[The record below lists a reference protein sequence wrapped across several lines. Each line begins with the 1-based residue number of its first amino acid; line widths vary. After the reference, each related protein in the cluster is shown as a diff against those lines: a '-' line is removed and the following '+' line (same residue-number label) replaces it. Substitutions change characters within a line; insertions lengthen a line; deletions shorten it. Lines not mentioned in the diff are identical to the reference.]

1 MKHRDFGKAVYI
13 KAQEKPSTF
22 SLYDPIPMFRKEFEI
37 AGEVKTA
44 QIVVQSPGFACYY
57 INGKPVT
64 QDLFISPLSNYNK
77 LLWYNTYDV
86 KSLLQSGT
94 NTLAVMAGNGFF
106 NETFDTV
113 WHHKDASWRDAPQFL
128 LSLTVNGK
136 IVVESDASWKTSRE
150 RSPIIYSHLR
160 SGEYY
165 DARKADDSWMLNGY
179 DDQDWQTVYCREIPQ
194 SAELRL
200 TPCQPVREMECIKPV
215 FITKTDEGYLV
226 DFGVT
231 MSGYIQITVQ
241 ESRDAEILLRY
252 CEDLDADM
260 HLKYNGMNKP
270 YFYPE
275 SPFHLDK
282 IIASGGVDTFKPK
295 FCYHGFR
302 YVLIEGLSKAPD
314 PALIRAYF
322 THQDVARTADFQSGN
337 PILNYIYQA
346 GIRSTY
352 SNLFWSLTD
361 CPTREKLGWTNDAAA
376 TAEQILIN
384 FDIKPLFEK
393 WYEDIKLDTCEDGS
407 LPGVIPSHGWGD
419 NWGPVCDN
427 LLYEL
432 PYRTYLYT
440 GDSSMLIGAIPY
452 FEHYVAFLWQKK
464 EENHEFIL
472 GDWLGSGSSKL
483 TPKEFVRDFYLIKAL
498 RITTLAHR
506 LKGDDDRT
514 WQAKTKQIEDE
525 FIATYVDDEGKATVT
540 SQTALAML
548 LQFGLYRERDIISK
562 QLAEAVVRDEFKLTS
577 GMVGIQYLY
586 DALTACGHPE
596 YAYKIITESEPGY
609 KTWYLDGATTL
620 WEIWNGKD
628 KGSHNHHMFSNVLA
642 WFYKSL
648 LGIVPKENAP
658 AFAEIDLQPAFLK
671 EIGFVKGYEDTVR
684 GRIEVEWS
692 YQNGEFTYKVT
703 VPVGIKA
710 NFRGRE
716 LTTGVNR
723 FVIKDETQIHK
734 GEE

>member
-1 MKHRDFGKAVYI
+1 MQSAFDKAVYI
-13 KAQEKPSTF
+13 KAQERHSEF
-22 SLYDPIPMFRKEFEI
+22 SLYDPIPLFRREFDVTEEIKHAEI
-37 AGEVKTA
+37 A
-44 QIVVQSPGFACYY
+44 VQAPGFAHYY
-57 INGKPVT
+57 INGKT
-64 QDLFISPLSNYNK
+64 ITKDIFISAISNYNK

-86 KSLLQSGT
+86 TSLLKQGR
-94 NTLAVMAGNGFF
+94 NAIGVIAGNGFF

-113 WHHKDASWRDAPQFL
+113 WHHKDATWRDAPQFM
-128 LSLTVNGK
+128 LTLRINGK
-136 IVVESDASWKTSRE
+136 VVLESDGSWKTSRE
-150 RSPIIYSHLR
+150 HSPIIYSHLR

-165 DARKADDSWMLNGY
+165 DARKADDRWLSVGY
-179 DDQDWQTVYCREIPQ
+179 DDSDWQAVYCRNIPKG
-194 SAELRL
+194 AELRP
-200 TPCQPVREMECIKPV
+200 TPCNAVRESEVIAPREIV
-215 FITKTDEGYLV
+215 QTDEGYLV
-226 DFGVT
+226 DFGLT
-231 MSGYIQITVQ
+231 MSGYIEITLQ
-241 ESRDAEILLRY
+241 EPRDTEILLRY
-252 CEDLDADM
+252 CEDLDKNK

-295 FCYHGFR
+295 FTYHGFR
-302 YVLIEGLSKAPD
+302 YVLIQGLSKSPD

-322 THQDVARTADFQSGN
+322 THQNVERTADFKSGN
-337 PILNYIYQA
+337 EILNYIYNA

-393 WYEDIKLDTCEDGS
+393 WFEDLKVDVCEDGS
-407 LPGVIPSHGWGD
+407 YPGVIPSHGWGD

-440 GDSSMLIGAIPY
+440 GDCSMMIGAIGH
-452 FEHYVAFLWQKK
+452 FERYVDFLWQKK

-472 GDWLGSGSSKL
+472 GDWLGKGSSKL

-506 LKGDDDRT
+506 LNGDDT
-514 WQAKTKQIEDE
+514 AVWEEKTHRIEQE
-525 FIATYVDDEGKATVT
+525 FIDTYVDEKGYATVT

-548 LQFGLYRERDIISK
+548 LQFELYCDREIIAR
-562 QLAEAVVRDEFKLTS
+562 QLAEAVVRDGYKLTS

-596 YAYKIITESEPGY
+596 YAYKIITESDPGY

-620 WEIWNGKD
+620 WECWDGKD
-628 KGSHNHHMFSNVLA
+628 NGSHNHHMFSNVLG
-642 WFYKSL
+642 WFYTSL
-648 LGIVPKENAP
+648 LGIRPDENAP
-658 AFAEIDLQPAFLK
+658 AFQKVELKPAFIAD
-671 EIGFVKGYEDTVR
+671 IGFVKGYEDTVR
-684 GRIEVEWS
+684 GRIEAEWS
-692 YQNGEFTYKVT
+692 YQNGKFIYNVT
-703 VPVGIKA
+703 IPEGINA
-710 NFRGRE
+710 TFRGQT
-716 LTTGVNR
+716 LSAGKHQFIV
-723 FVIKDETQIHK
+723 
-734 GEE
+734 EE

>member
-1 MKHRDFGKAVYI
+1 MHSVFENAVYI
-13 KAQEKPSTF
+13 KAQETHSEF
-22 SLYDPIPMFRKEFEI
+22 SLYDPIPLFRREIEITEKIEKAEI
-37 AGEVKTA
+37 A
-44 QIVVQSPGFACYY
+44 VQSPGFACYY
-57 INGKPVT
+57 INGKSIT
-64 QDLFISPLSNYNK
+64 EDIFISALSNYNK
-77 LLWYNTYDV
+77 ILWYNTYDV
-86 KSLLQSGT
+86 TDLLKEGK
-94 NTLAVMAGNGFF
+94 NTIGVMAGNGFF

-113 WHHKDASWRDAPQFL
+113 WHHKNATWRDAPQFL
-128 LSLTVNGK
+128 LILKVNGK
-136 IVVESDASWKTSRE
+136 TVLESDSSWKTSRE

-165 DARKADDSWMLNGY
+165 DARKADDSWLLNGY
-179 DDQDWQTVYCREIPQ
+179 DDSDWQGVFSRPVP
-194 SAELRL
+194 SGAELRI
-200 TPCQPVREMECIKPV
+200 TPCNAIREAEAVSPRKIV
-215 FITKTDEGYLV
+215 QTSEGYLV

-231 MSGYIQITVQ
+231 MSGYIGITLQ
-241 ESRDAEILLRY
+241 EERGREILFRY
-252 CEDLDADM
+252 TEDLDEE
-260 HLKYNGMNKP
+260 LRPKYNGMNKP

-282 IIASGGVDTFKPK
+282 LIASGGVDTFKPK

-314 PALIRAYF
+314 PALIHAYF
-322 THQDVARTADFQSGN
+322 THQDIARTADFQSGD
-337 PILNYIYQA
+337 PILNYIYNA

-361 CPTREKLGWTNDAAA
+361 CPTREKLGWTNDASA

-393 WYEDIKLDTCEDGS
+393 WFEDLKVDVCEDGS
-407 LPGVIPSHGWGD
+407 YPGVIPSHGWGD

-440 GDSSMLIGAIPY
+440 GDSSMLIGAISH
-452 FEHYVAFLWQKK
+452 FERYVDFLWKKK

-472 GDWLGSGSSKL
+472 GDWLGNGSSKL

-506 LKGDDDRT
+506 LNGDDCT
-514 WQAKTKQIEDE
+514 VWEAKTKQIETE
-525 FIATYVDDEGKATVT
+525 FIDNYVDQNGYANVT

-548 LQFGLYRERDIISK
+548 LQFGLYRDREIIAT
-562 QLAEAVVRDEFKLTS
+562 QLADAVVRDEFKLTS

-620 WEIWNGKD
+620 WEIWGGKD
-628 KGSHNHHMFSNVLA
+628 KGSHNHHMFSNVLG

-648 LGIVPKENAP
+648 LGIQPDANAP
-658 AFAEIDLQPAFLK
+658 AFESVDLRPAFVAAV
-671 EIGFVKGYEDTVR
+671 GFVKGYEDTVR
-684 GRIEVEWS
+684 GRIEAEWS
-692 YQNGEFTYKVT
+692 YRNGQFIYKVNI
-703 VPVGIKA
+703 PEGIKA
-710 NFRGRE
+710 TFRGEE
-716 LTTGVNR
+716 LTAG
-723 FVIKDETQIHK
+723 IHQFTI
-734 GEE
+734 GEGK